1 MRKDGSYV
9 GRSAPEIDV
18 LEATII
24 DHVGF
29 VCHVSILFNGPIL
42 TVSRCLCRLNS
53 LPSTFVC
60 SVLLVSLSDHFG
72 RLPTLG
78 IKARL

>member
-60 SVLLVSLSDHFG
+60 SLLLVNLSNHFG
-72 RLPTLG
+72 
-78 IKARL
+78 